1 MRMTVVVVLVSVL
14 SSSVAFAD
22 GVPPTEPE
30 RTSLELPHVPK
41 PTLRVPAMLILS
53 AFVIAGIA
61 LPLFFTD
68 SSVTADDCD
77 DGCFGNRAVAAM
89 VMLGAAGQL
98 FSAGLFVALPLKMK
112 RRREWRLA
120 HSVELGVSASRA
132 SSGLQMR
139 FAF

>member
-1 MRMTVVVVLVSVL
+1 MLVVLVVVLSTSV
-14 SSSVAFAD
+14 VFAD
-22 GVPPTEPE
+22 GVPRDAAEPE
-30 RTSLELPHVPK
+30 RRSLALADVPK

-53 AFVIAGIA
+53 AVVIAGIA

-77 DGCFGNRAVAAM
+77 DGCFGDRAVAAM
-89 VMLGAAGQL
+89 VMFGAAGQL

-120 HSVELGVSASRA
+120 HSLELGMSASR
-132 SSGLQMR
+132 SSSALQMR